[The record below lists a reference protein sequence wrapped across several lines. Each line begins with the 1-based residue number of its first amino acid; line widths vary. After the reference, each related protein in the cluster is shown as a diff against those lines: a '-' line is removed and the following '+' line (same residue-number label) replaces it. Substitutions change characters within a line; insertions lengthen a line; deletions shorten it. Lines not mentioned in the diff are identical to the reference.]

1 MKIFFKLC
9 YHPTKDILTESWA
22 TFGAEKC
29 GRMEFTNILNMLYP
43 PPELTPV
50 QREMIH
56 ASQLGYIDHKYEEFP
71 SETDRKMFS
80 DLPPEIL
87 EVLVLLPHDQE
98 WIFSPKICKC

>member
-1 MKIFFKLC
+1 
-9 YHPTKDILTESWA
+9 
-22 TFGAEKC
+22 
-29 GRMEFTNILNMLYP
+29 MLYP

-56 ASQLGYIDHKYEEFP
+56 ASQLGYVDHKYEEFP

-98 WIFSPKICKC
+98 WIFFLQKFANSISSNIIESRYPIALKIPPSGN